1 MLVIFFDLVFD
12 PSKGKQC
19 ASNANPELCR
29 ILGAVKLCLVLLVAS
44 IPIAMQVTG
53 PATPHPH
60 PATPTSHAS
69 IPIAMQVVCTTTM
82 AVGSKHL
89 SEKKAVVARLSAI
102 EELAGMS
109 ILCSD
114 KTGTLT
120 KNQVRVE
127 EPVEDP
133 LASPTYSHL

>member
-29 ILGAVKLCLVLLVAS
+29 ILGAVKLCLVLLV
-44 IPIAMQVTG
+44 
-53 PATPHPH
+53 
-60 PATPTSHAS
+60 AS

-120 KNQVRVE
+120 KNQARVHA
-127 EPVEDP
+127 EDP
-133 LASPTYSHL
+133 THSHLAHL

>member
-1 MLVIFFDLVFD
+1 M
-12 PSKGKQC
+12 
-19 ASNANPELCR
+19 
-29 ILGAVKLCLVLLVAS
+29 KLCLVLLV
-44 IPIAMQVTG
+44 
-53 PATPHPH
+53 
-60 PATPTSHAS
+60 AS

-120 KNQVRVE
+120 KNQARAE
-127 EPVEDP
+127 EHAD
-133 LASPTYSHL
+133 

>member
-1 MLVIFFDLVFD
+1 
-12 PSKGKQC
+12 
-19 ASNANPELCR
+19 
-29 ILGAVKLCLVLLVAS
+29 
-44 IPIAMQVTG
+44 
-53 PATPHPH
+53 
-60 PATPTSHAS
+60 
-69 IPIAMQVVCTTTM
+69 MQVVCTTTM

-120 KNQVRVE
+120 KNQVPLKRSTSIDA
-127 EPVEDP
+127 PHTHISRTSDP
-133 LASPTYSHL
+133 SFPTPFPHS

>member
-1 MLVIFFDLVFD
+1 
-12 PSKGKQC
+12 
-19 ASNANPELCR
+19 
-29 ILGAVKLCLVLLVAS
+29 
-44 IPIAMQVTG
+44 
-53 PATPHPH
+53 
-60 PATPTSHAS
+60 
-69 IPIAMQVVCTTTM
+69 MQVVCTTTM

-120 KNQVRVE
+120 KNQARVE
-127 EPVEDP
+127 QPAEDRHIHISHTSDP
-133 LASPTYSHL
+133 SFPTPPPHSSRWASPT

>member
-1 MLVIFFDLVFD
+1 M
-12 PSKGKQC
+12 
-19 ASNANPELCR
+19 
-29 ILGAVKLCLVLLVAS
+29 KLCLVLLV
-44 IPIAMQVTG
+44 
-53 PATPHPH
+53 
-60 PATPTSHAS
+60 AS

-120 KNQVRVE
+120 KNQVRLKRSTSI
-127 EPVEDP
+127 DP
-133 LASPTYSHL
+133 LTPHISHTS

>member
-1 MLVIFFDLVFD
+1 
-12 PSKGKQC
+12 
-19 ASNANPELCR
+19 
-29 ILGAVKLCLVLLVAS
+29 
-44 IPIAMQVTG
+44 
-53 PATPHPH
+53 
-60 PATPTSHAS
+60 
-69 IPIAMQVVCTTTM
+69 MQVVCTTTM

-120 KNQVRVE
+120 KNQARKRSTPRVTHTRHISHTS
-127 EPVEDP
+127 DP
-133 LASPTYSHL
+133 SFPTPFLHS

>member
-1 MLVIFFDLVFD
+1 
-12 PSKGKQC
+12 
-19 ASNANPELCR
+19 
-29 ILGAVKLCLVLLVAS
+29 
-44 IPIAMQVTG
+44 
-53 PATPHPH
+53 
-60 PATPTSHAS
+60 
-69 IPIAMQVVCTTTM
+69 MQVVCTTTM

-120 KNQVRVE
+120 KNQVPPRSTPRVTHTFTH
-127 EPVEDP
+127 
-133 LASPTYSHL
+133 LAHL

>member
-1 MLVIFFDLVFD
+1 
-12 PSKGKQC
+12 
-19 ASNANPELCR
+19 
-29 ILGAVKLCLVLLVAS
+29 
-44 IPIAMQVTG
+44 
-53 PATPHPH
+53 
-60 PATPTSHAS
+60 
-69 IPIAMQVVCTTTM
+69 MQVVCTTTM

-127 EPVEDP
+127 EPAEDP
-133 LASPTYSHL
+133 HIHISHTSDPSFPTPFPHSSRSASPT

>member
-1 MLVIFFDLVFD
+1 
-12 PSKGKQC
+12 
-19 ASNANPELCR
+19 
-29 ILGAVKLCLVLLVAS
+29 
-44 IPIAMQVTG
+44 
-53 PATPHPH
+53 
-60 PATPTSHAS
+60 
-69 IPIAMQVVCTTTM
+69 MQVVCTTTM

-120 KNQVRVE
+120 KNQVRLKRSTSID
-127 EPVEDP
+127 DP
-133 LASPTYSHL
+133 HIPISPTSDPSFPTPPPHSSRSASPT

>member
-1 MLVIFFDLVFD
+1 M
-12 PSKGKQC
+12 
-19 ASNANPELCR
+19 E
-29 ILGAVKLCLVLLVAS
+29 
-44 IPIAMQVTG
+44 
-53 PATPHPH
+53 
-60 PATPTSHAS
+60 
-69 IPIAMQVVCTTTM
+69 VVCTTTM

-127 EPVEDP
+127 EPATCDP
-133 LASPTYSHL
+133 THSHLAHL

>member
-29 ILGAVKLCLVLLVAS
+29 ILGAVKLCLVLLV
-44 IPIAMQVTG
+44 
-53 PATPHPH
+53 
-60 PATPTSHAS
+60 AS

-120 KNQVRVE
+120 KNQVPLKRST
-127 EPVEDP
+127 PRTHTPHISHTSDP
-133 LASPTYSHL
+133 SFPTPPPHSSRSASPT

>member
-19 ASNANPELCR
+19 AGNANPELCR
-29 ILGAVKLCLVLLVAS
+29 ILGAVKLCLVLLV
-44 IPIAMQVTG
+44 
-53 PATPHPH
+53 
-60 PATPTSHAS
+60 AS

-120 KNQVRVE
+120 KNQARVE
-127 EPVEDP
+127 EHAVDP
-133 LASPTYSHL
+133 HTPISHTSDRSFSTPFPYSSRSASPT

>member
-1 MLVIFFDLVFD
+1 
-12 PSKGKQC
+12 
-19 ASNANPELCR
+19 
-29 ILGAVKLCLVLLVAS
+29 
-44 IPIAMQVTG
+44 
-53 PATPHPH
+53 
-60 PATPTSHAS
+60 
-69 IPIAMQVVCTTTM
+69 MQVVCTTTM

-127 EPVEDP
+127 EPAEDP
-133 LASPTYSHL
+133 HTSISHTSDPSFPTPFPHSSRSASPT

>member
-1 MLVIFFDLVFD
+1 
-12 PSKGKQC
+12 
-19 ASNANPELCR
+19 
-29 ILGAVKLCLVLLVAS
+29 
-44 IPIAMQVTG
+44 
-53 PATPHPH
+53 
-60 PATPTSHAS
+60 
-69 IPIAMQVVCTTTM
+69 MQVVCTTTM

-127 EPVEDP
+127 EHAEDP
-133 LASPTYSHL
+133 HIHTHLAHL

>member
-19 ASNANPELCR
+19 AGNANPELCR
-29 ILGAVKLCLVLLVAS
+29 ILGAVKLCLVLLV
-44 IPIAMQVTG
+44 
-53 PATPHPH
+53 
-60 PATPTSHAS
+60 AS